1 MVTHSGRSDLP
12 CSNAIEGH
20 AAHGFDPA
28 DGVKS
33 HRILRSC
40 TTCGSAAETRCPTC
54 GTWYCSQ
61 PCLKKDWVHHQP
73 ICRPLKDEFNGD
85 SAPVNHVRAILFP
98 RDAVKPAWVWVN
110 LRCLDVSISRHLGI
124 TIKTGFL
131 KKPKNQ
137 LAVKDINKS
146 LTHRTIGH
154 GIRQFT
160 APKVRFDGPDGCNI
174 NKSIFALA
182 DPGSLRTYFGSAIF
196 FGFRTYL
203 TAGKAKIYYEDASP
217 PRLTYDH
224 RVHLSKLS
232 GTVVE
237 GGELVDVLSKDVLRS
252 RTKCDFAAMAGL
264 PWVIQHCYDTFDPIT
279 DRGKELDFL
288 YNRIGSIFAPQT
300 KGRFQQWRLDN
311 IEGWVLPPHLPSKY
325 CGSLLVMHQD
335 GGTMTTPHVGCFYNF
350 VVERLLDVNPHI
362 IYQTEEEGVGRAL
375 TDADELERVIN
386 KENFEPFFIDKM
398 TTLINIFGFQSPY
411 NEINVVKADPVPL
424 AMAEEEAKEGVNGKS
439 GKNGS

>member
-1 MVTHSGRSDLP
+1 M
-12 CSNAIEGH
+12 
-20 AAHGFDPA
+20 
-28 DGVKS
+28 
-33 HRILRSC
+33 
-40 TTCGSAAETRCPTC
+40 
-54 GTWYCSQ
+54 
-61 PCLKKDWVHHQP
+61 
-73 ICRPLKDEFNGD
+73 
-85 SAPVNHVRAILFP
+85 RAILFP

-217 PRLTYDH
+217 RDLRMIIEWYYTRPENPFISVSHRLPLESYVNPGEEVMLWKAVKLNCVGDEK
-224 RVHLSKLS
+224 HLSKLS